1 LHLVDVAAASINVRM
16 DRAWDER
23 LNNAKS
29 ETFKNLQNEVITELE
44 KSLPK
49 ENGQKPVVRVLG
61 FR

>member
-1 LHLVDVAAASINVRM
+1 M

-61 FR
+61 FRWVLKIYKL